1 MRSSVKWYVIGAVV
15 LTILVVL
22 GASAMLT
29 SGTEDTTAE
38 PTAQS
43 GQSPEPAAPDGG
55 EVDVA
60 PRPDCAATGV
70 AGVELPCLGG
80 ESGAAAP
87 GEQPTGTQASVVNLW
102 AWWCGPC
109 RDELPIFDEFAA
121 AHPEY
126 DVVGVHADAYP
137 ENGAAMLADLDV
149 RLPSYQDSENLFAGT
164 LGLPG
169 VVPITVI
176 VVGGQQVAMYPQ
188 PFESVAELEQ
198 AVSEAVS

>member
-1 MRSSVKWYVIGAVV
+1 MNSSIKWYAVGAVV
-15 LTILVVL
+15 VTILVVAA
-22 GASAMLT
+22 ASMMLT
-29 SGTEDTTAE
+29 SDTDDTAAE
-38 PTAQS
+38 PTTQAS
-43 GQSPEPAAPDGG
+43 EPAQPAPDEA
-55 EVDVA
+55 EVL
-60 PRPDCAATGV
+60 PRPDCTATGV
-70 AGVELPCLGG
+70 AGVELACLGG
-80 ESGAAAP
+80 ETGLAGATD
-87 GEQPTGTQASVVNLW
+87 QPAGTQASVVNLW

-137 ENGAAMLADLDV
+137 TNGAALLEDLEV
-149 RLPSYQDSENLFAGT
+149 SLPSYQDSDNLFAGT

-176 VVGGQQVAMYPQ
+176 VVDGEQVAMYPQ

-198 AVSEAVS
+198 AVAEAVA

>member
-1 MRSSVKWYVIGAVV
+1 M
-15 LTILVVL
+15 LTILVAVA
-22 GASAMLT
+22 ASVMLT
-29 SGTEDTTAE
+29 GDTDDTAAE
-38 PTAQS
+38 PTTQTS
-43 GQSPEPAAPDGG
+43 EPAQPAPDDA
-55 EVDVA
+55 EVP

-80 ESGAAAP
+80 ETGAAGAT
-87 GEQPTGTQASVVNLW
+87 EQPAGTQASVVNLW

-137 ENGAAMLADLDV
+137 ANGAAMLEDLEV
-149 RLPSYQDSENLFAGT
+149 SLPSYQDSDNLFAGT

-176 VVGGQQVAMYPQ
+176 VIEGEQVAMYPQ

-198 AVSEAVS
+198 AVAEAVA

>member
-1 MRSSVKWYVIGAVV
+1 MNSSIKWYAVGAVV
-15 LTILVVL
+15 LTILVVVA
-22 GASAMLT
+22 ASMMLT
-29 SGTEDTTAE
+29 GETEDTAAE
-38 PTAQS
+38 PTTQT
-43 GQSPEPAAPDGG
+43 PEPAPLAPD
-55 EVDVA
+55 EA
-60 PRPDCAATGV
+60 ELPPRPDCAATGV
-70 AGVELPCLGG
+70 AGVALPCLGG
-80 ESGAAAP
+80 ESGTAGAA
-87 GEQPTGTQASVVNLW
+87 EQPAGTRASVVNLW

-137 ENGAAMLADLDV
+137 ANGAALLEDLEV
-149 RLPSYQDSENLFAGT
+149 SLPSYQDSDNLFAGT

-176 VVGGQQVAMYPQ
+176 VVAGEQVAMYPQ

-198 AVSEAVS
+198 AVAEAVT